1 VFVSAEALVY
11 RAQEAETAAGMR
23 VLRRFESQNELGVWG
38 EVLPSATRLRPGSA
52 VRVTVVVWPNETAD
66 ALRVTEPL
74 PAGFEFVDSELSGN
88 AREEVR
94 DGALVHYLPVTS
106 SAPVTFRYYL
116 RSESE
121 GTLMALPAT
130 AELIRRPAIRG
141 GSAAQV
147 LDVRET
153 KSTTTGGRTL

>member
-1 VFVSAEALVY
+1 
-11 RAQEAETAAGMR
+11 M
-23 VLRRFESQNELGVWG
+23 
-38 EVLPSATRLRPGSA
+38 
-52 VRVTVVVWPNETAD
+52 RVTVVVWPNETAD
-66 ALRVTEPL
+66 ALRVIEPL
-74 PAGFEFVDSELSGN
+74 PAGFEFVDSEQNGN

-94 DGALVHYLPVTS
+94 DGALLHYLPVTS

-130 AELIRRPAIRG
+130 GELIRRPAIRG
-141 GSAAQV
+141 GSATQV

-153 KSTTTGGRTL
+153 EPTTTGGKTP